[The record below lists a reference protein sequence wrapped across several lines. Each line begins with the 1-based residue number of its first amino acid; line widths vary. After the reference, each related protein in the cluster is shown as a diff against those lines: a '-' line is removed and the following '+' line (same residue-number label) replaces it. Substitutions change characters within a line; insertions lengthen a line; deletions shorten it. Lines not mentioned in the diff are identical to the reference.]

1 MTIYGYAR
9 TSSIDQQYGLSDQQ
23 TKLEAAGCSAIY
35 SEQVSAKAMEDRTQ
49 WAKLVASLVSGDTVV
64 VTTLSRLA
72 RSMKDTADIVD
83 MLKAKSVGLNIL
95 DMKIDTSTAG
105 GAMMF
110 NVLAAF
116 NTYEADI
123 MKERQAVGIALA
135 KEKDKLLP
143 LSERTYQGRKPTAR
157 NKAGAVRALIA
168 DGMSKEQ
175 VAKDLGI
182 GIASVYRI
190 LKTA

>member
-1 MTIYGYAR
+1 MTTYGYAR
-9 TSSIDQQYGLSDQQ
+9 TSSQLQLYGLEDQQ
-23 TKLEAAGCSAIY
+23 TKLEAAGCTTIY
-35 SEQVSAKAMEDRTQ
+35 SEQVSAKTMEDRTQ
-49 WAKLVASLVSGDTVV
+49 WAKLVGSLVSGDTVV

-72 RSMKDTADIVD
+72 RSMKDTANIVD
-83 MLKAKSVGLNIL
+83 MLKAKSIGLNIL

-143 LSERTYQGRKPTAR
+143 LSERSYKGRAPTAIAKSAEVLDLHAKGL
-157 NKAGAVRALIA
+157 KAAQIA
-168 DGMSKEQ
+168 KATQ
-175 VAKDLGI
+175 I

-190 LKTA
+190 LKAA